1 MNTISVTQLVRKM
14 KTALQFEVGEVWVEG
29 EVSNLREQR
38 SGHRY
43 FTIKDEG
50 AQLPCA
56 LFKGRSGKQGQ
67 LLQDGRKVK
76 LFGEITVYEPLG
88 RAQMIVS
95 KVQASGEGDLQAQF
109 EALKKR
115 LNAEGLFDQSIKQA
129 LPKFPKRIGL
139 VTSPSG
145 AALQD
150 MLNVF
155 SRRAP
160 WVELFLYGVQVQ
172 GKGAERG
179 IAKAIQYFNSCSDPV
194 DLLIVGRGGGS
205 IEDLWNFNEEV
216 VARAIS
222 VSTIPI
228 ISAVGHEIDFTI
240 ADFVADERA
249 PTPSAAAEIAV
260 PDKDGLLQMLVNS
273 QNRMSHYVAGRLEK
287 QREKLDY
294 LKVILE
300 NKSPRR
306 IHEDRVQHID
316 ELSIRLQRA
325 YQNAF
330 LRKEASVADLK
341 KHLSYYSPQLTIN
354 RSYSELEQVKEGL
367 QKSVKNIYSHKEA
380 ELKRLKNLLQATS
393 PDATLARGYSIT
405 TNEDGSILTRKSSAI
420 SGERIKTRLL
430 DGEVDSVIV

>member
-273 QNRMSHYVAGRLEK
+273 QNRMSHHVAGRLEK

-294 LKVILE
+294 LKVLLE

-341 KHLSYYSPQLTIN
+341 KHLSYHSPQLTID

-405 TNEDGSILTRKSSAI
+405 TKEDGSILTRKSSAI